1 MSLFTQEIFI
11 VSYDPGT
18 ILMNKRVS
26 AFMELTILGERNKKN
41 RRTKTENT
49 FREIVFSK
57 LNFMNLLKVKFSR

>member
-57 LNFMNLLKVKFSR
+57 LNFMNLLKVKLSR